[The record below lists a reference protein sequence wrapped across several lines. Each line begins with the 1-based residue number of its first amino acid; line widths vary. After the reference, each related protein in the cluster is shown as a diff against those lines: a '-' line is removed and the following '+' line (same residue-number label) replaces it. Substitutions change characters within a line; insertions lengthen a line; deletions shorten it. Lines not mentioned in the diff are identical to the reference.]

1 MRVFLKTLRINSWIK
16 YCGIDSRNWDIL
28 LKENLKTSN
37 NPDYYLNSTHFILFS
52 KSDTLKLYIF
62 WGAKVIRWNSENLV
76 KLWSGLILNL
86 NILSKPFHYVPT

>member
-1 MRVFLKTLRINSWIK
+1 MRVFLKTLSINSWIK

-62 WGAKVIRWNSENLV
+62 LGAKVIRWNSENLV

-86 NILSKPFHYVPT
+86 NI